1 MIERLSTGIEGLDRL
16 LGGGIPKGHI
26 VTVIGSYGT
35 GKTTLSLQFIQAG
48 LLKGENCIYISFD
61 EDEESILDDAESFG
75 MKLREYLG
83 KNLEVI
89 RLEAIEVKDSLRK
102 IKSDLPVV
110 IKSLKAERLVLDSV
124 SVFETLFK
132 EAERWKALAT
142 LRNILKSAN
151 VTSLLT
157 SESDKNNPTTSKYGI
172 LEYIS
177 DGVICLKFVR
187 RGEFEETTLGIE
199 IVKMRRVQHSRKVR
213 PYTITENGIVVYEEA
228 EIF

>member
-1 MIERLSTGIEGLDRL
+1 MERLSTGIEGLDKM

-26 VTVIGSYGT
+26 VTVVGAYGT
-35 GKTTLSLQFIQAG
+35 GKTTLALQFIYAG
-48 LLKGENCIYISFD
+48 LLNGENCIYISFD
-61 EDEESILDDAESFG
+61 EDEESILQDAESFG
-75 MKLREYLG
+75 MDFRSYLG

-89 RLEAIEVKDSLRK
+89 RLEAIEVKESLRK
-102 IKSDLPVV
+102 IKSDLPLI
-110 IKSLKAERLVLDSV
+110 IKNLNAQRLVFDSI
-124 SVFETLFK
+124 SVFETLFS

-142 LRNILKSAN
+142 LRDILKSAK
-151 VTSLLT
+151 VTAVLT
-157 SESDKNNPTTSKYGI
+157 SEADKNNPTTSKYGI

-187 RGEFEETTLGIE
+187 KGEFEETTLGIE
-199 IVKMRRVQHSRKVR
+199 IVKMRRVSHSRKVR

>member
-1 MIERLSTGIEGLDRL
+1 MERLSTGIEGLDKM

-26 VTVIGSYGT
+26 VTVVGAYGT
-35 GKTTLSLQFIQAG
+35 GKTTLALQFIYAG
-48 LLKGENCIYISFD
+48 LLNGENCIYISFD
-61 EDEESILDDAESFG
+61 EDEESILQDAESFG
-75 MKLREYLG
+75 MDFRSYLG

-89 RLEAIEVKDSLRK
+89 RLEAIEVKEFLRK
-102 IKSDLPVV
+102 IKSDLPLI
-110 IKSLKAERLVLDSV
+110 IKNLNAQRLVFDSI
-124 SVFETLFK
+124 SVFETLFS

-142 LRNILKSAN
+142 LRDILKSAK
-151 VTSLLT
+151 VTAVLT
-157 SESDKNNPTTSKYGI
+157 SEADKNNPTTSKYGI

-187 RGEFEETTLGIE
+187 KGEFEETTLGIE
-199 IVKMRRVQHSRKVR
+199 IVKMRRVSHSRKVR